1 MLTRRWAIL
10 RGKEEKA
17 VKDLKETT
25 LPYEKLAK
33 KYGVSRQAIQVFCK
47 KQGIK
52 RPKRPKGHQTEGNRG
67 LKMSRPIGDRI
78 PVKILKE
85 IFPEKLN
92 RSLASEKVYSHL
104 KQMIISGKV
113 KKGKRLVRE
122 KIAQTLGVQ
131 ETTVSKAFSHL
142 KKDRLII
149 VKHRGSFVA

>member
-1 MLTRRWAIL
+1 
-10 RGKEEKA
+10 
-17 VKDLKETT
+17 
-25 LPYEKLAK
+25 
-33 KYGVSRQAIQVFCK
+33 
-47 KQGIK
+47 
-52 RPKRPKGHQTEGNRG
+52 
-67 LKMSRPIGDRI
+67 MSRPIGDRI
-78 PVKILKE
+78 PDKILKE